1 MEGQY
6 HSIES
11 FGTVDGPGIRFV
23 LFLQGCPMRCLY
35 CHNPDTWSFFQGK
48 RITVETVVNQVLK
61 YQAYLKNGGVT
72 VSGGEPLRQVPF
84 LIELFTELKKHH
96 IHTAI
101 DTSGI
106 LFDQNNVSLFDDLM
120 KVTDLV
126 LLDIKA
132 YSESAHLKL
141 TGQSNKNILAF
152 AKYLSQ
158 KNVPVWIRYV
168 LVPGLTDDHHEMIAV
183 RQFIETLPNVQR
195 IEVLP
200 YHSMGEK
207 KYEALGIRYALKG
220 VKEPDETLIAE
231 AERILVYGK
240 R

>member
-35 CHNPDTWSFFQGK
+35 CHNPDTWSFFQG
-48 RITVETVVNQVLK
+48 RPITVAAVVEQVLK

-72 VSGGEPLRQVPF
+72 VSGGEPLRQIPF
-84 LIELFTELKKHH
+84 LIELFTELKKYQ

-106 LFDQNNVSLFDDLM
+106 LFDENNVSLFDDLM
-120 KVTDLV
+120 RVTDLV

-132 YSESAHLKL
+132 YTESAHLKL
-141 TGQSNKNILAF
+141 TGQSNKRILAF

-158 KNVPVWIRYV
+158 RDVPVWIRYV
-168 LVPGLTDDHHEMIAV
+168 LVPGVTDSHLEMLAV
-183 RQFIETLPNVQR
+183 RQFIETLRNVKK

-207 KYEALGIRYALKG
+207 KYEALGLHYALSG
-220 VKEPDETLIAE
+220 VKEPDEKLIAD